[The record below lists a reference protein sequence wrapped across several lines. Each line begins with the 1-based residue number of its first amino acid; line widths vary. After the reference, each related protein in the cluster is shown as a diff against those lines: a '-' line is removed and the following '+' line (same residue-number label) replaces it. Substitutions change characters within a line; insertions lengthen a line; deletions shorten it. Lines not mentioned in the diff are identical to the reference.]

1 MPRPPNGFRTTA
13 RVPGARQKQTHCWLA
28 MGARGERSGKTSC
41 RPIRMRFRRRLGER
55 PRGCVETMT
64 TNREIRILADANAIA
79 QTAAAEF
86 LEAAKQAVREKGN
99 FCVALS
105 GGSTPKALYGLLTSN
120 PALQAMVPW
129 KKIQFYFGDERHVPP
144 DDPESNFRM
153 ATEAMLAKAPVD
165 ATQVHRIRGEKRN
178 AAQAAQEYE

>member
-1 MPRPPNGFRTTA
+1 MTTE
-13 RVPGARQKQTHCWLA
+13 TLA
-28 MGARGERSGKTSC
+28 
-41 RPIRMRFRRRLGER
+41 
-55 PRGCVETMT
+55 

-129 KKIQFYFGDERHVPP
+129 NKIQFYFGDEMIDRCGLR
-144 DDPESNFRM
+144 ERM
-153 ATEAMLAKAPVD
+153 VFARQK
-165 ATQVHRIRGEKRN
+165 GK
-178 AAQAAQEYE
+178 